1 MATAA
6 DYAHQ
11 FNPGFVLDPLTVALV
26 IVDMQYASG
35 SRDHGLGRGLKAR
48 GQEIERT
55 TTRSST
61 PSPRARARR
70 C

>member
-11 FNPGFVLDPLTVALV
+11 FNPGFALDPRTVALV
-26 IVDMQYASG
+26 VVNMQYASG

-48 GQEIERT
+48 GEEALGAYRFDRIERT
-55 TTRSST
+55 GST
-61 PSPRARARR
+61 GS
-70 C
+70 